1 MKQYLVSVL
10 LACGALLLF
19 WALFLPKPAA
29 SGDRAARPLSFES
42 APEGYSAITRWLEQ
56 EDVRAVS
63 LRRRFDDLASARLD
77 LPPTGNLLVVTLPET
92 TAVRDREFDAVD
104 AWVTAGNT
112 LFVIAGLDDT
122 PAWDRQSEPR
132 MPERFARLVHVDVQT
147 VKEGVDRSLVNALRP
162 SAPRLVPV
170 AEHPVNAGVQALA
183 TREGGPASQW
193 SVSPADAAAVLVLAR
208 REDTGRPALWLRPQ
222 GEGAIV
228 VSAWASPF
236 ANAGIGEAD
245 NARWFAQL
253 VGWALGTDGAVV
265 FDDAH
270 QGASDY
276 YDPQAFYRDPRLLHS
291 LAWLAA
297 LWFAW
302 VLGARVLRPAPA
314 EKPPLDD
321 TAMLRVT
328 GGFLAHVLRPADGA
342 MELFRHFFN
351 SLRRRLSQPENG
363 EPLWGWLAAQA
374 RVDVAT
380 VERLRA
386 LHDRARAG
394 RRVDLVTLRNLLHDI
409 TGRLA

>member
-1 MKQYLVSVL
+1 MH
-10 LACGALLLF
+10 
-19 WALFLPKPAA
+19 
-29 SGDRAARPLSFES
+29 E
-42 APEGYSAITRWLEQ
+42 
-56 EDVRAVS
+56 
-63 LRRRFDDLASARLD
+63 RL
-77 LPPTGNLLVVTLPET
+77 
-92 TAVRDREFDAVD
+92 
-104 AWVTAGNT
+104 
-112 LFVIAGLDDT
+112 
-122 PAWDRQSEPR
+122 
-132 MPERFARLVHVDVQT
+132 ARLVHVDLET
-147 VKEGVDRSLVNALRP
+147 VNQGADRSLV

-170 AEHPVNAGVQALA
+170 AMHPVNAGVQALA
-183 TREGGPASQW
+183 TREGGPSSQW

-222 GEGAIV
+222 GEGTIV

-236 ANAGIGEAD
+236 ANARIGEAD

-253 VGWALGTDGAVV
+253 VGWALGSDGAVV

-270 QGASDY
+270 QGASDM

-342 MELFRHFFN
+342 TELFRHFFN

-363 EPLWGWLAAQA
+363 EPLWGWLAVQA
-374 RVDVAT
+374 RVDAAT
-380 VERLRA
+380 VERLRT